1 MATSSNIQ
9 TETILTFTLPDIGE
23 GVAEGEIMAWLV
35 EEGQAVQEDQALV
48 EVMTDKVTVEIPAP
62 RQGIVL
68 KRYAQVGDV
77 LPVGSPLVDLYF
89 GDADTMPQAQ
99 PQAPASSTLPAQKET
114 KETAPSH
121 EPPVLQEAPKTCS
134 TTLQTPPS
142 PVAYE
147 TQIPIAAPATRQ
159 LAKNLGVDLHH
170 VQGTGKF
177 GRITPDDV
185 HRFSSTSKSRS
196 FTIAR
201 PITPAQTLPY
211 SGIRKKIG
219 ERLLNSTQN
228 IPSFAYVDEIRMDKL
243 QALRSDLKTLGSK
256 QGIKITP
263 LTFVL
268 RATALALQ
276 EFPQL
281 NSRLNEEETQ
291 IQQFRAVN
299 LGIAVD
305 TPNGL
310 VVPVVPN
317 AEKLS
322 LFELAEAVQTLGESA
337 RAGKLTA
344 KEMQGG
350 TFTVSSIGS
359 IGGLMGIPI
368 INAPEVAILGVNQ
381 VRKVPVVNDKDEI
394 VVGQVMN
401 LSISADHRIVDG
413 ADTARFINRMKAYL
427 ESPVELL
434 F

>member
-1 MATSSNIQ
+1 MVASSNTQ

-23 GVAEGEIMAWLV
+23 GVAEGEIMTWLV

-68 KRYAQVGDV
+68 KRYAPVGEI
-77 LPVGSPLVDLYF
+77 LPVGSPLVDIYF
-89 GDADTMPQAQ
+89 GEAEALPQV
-99 PQAPASSTLPAQKET
+99 QAPASPTVDTVPAKASSLKE
-114 KETAPSH
+114 AIL
-121 EPPVLQEAPKTCS
+121 VEAPTMLS
-134 TTLQTPPS
+134 TTLLPHPS
-142 PVAYE
+142 VSYE
-147 TQIPIAAPATRQ
+147 TALPLAAPATRQ
-159 LAKNLGVDLHH
+159 LAKNLGVNLHH

-196 FTIAR
+196 FTMAR

-281 NSRLNEEETQ
+281 NSRLNEDETQ
-291 IQQFRAVN
+291 IQQSQSVN

-310 VVPVVPN
+310 VVPVVPH

-322 LFELAEAVQTLGESA
+322 LFELAEAVQSLGESA

-344 KEMQGG
+344 KDMQGG